1 MERAAASN
9 FSPAA
14 VAFVD
19 GLGERHNILDPSG
32 SETLEVLCVR
42 DELAAVPSFEFALRE
57 RVSRLATFRNSS
69 FVRVRAVERLTDRH
83 ATLAVVSDAVAGTR
97 LSDLLVQSAER
108 RINLDINS
116 ALCLIR
122 QLVPAVASLHEHARD
137 IQGFAHA
144 AIAPERLIVTPT
156 GRLLIAEYVMGAALE
171 QVRFTPDRYWHDLR
185 IAVPRT
191 ASFPRFDQRVDVAQM
206 GIVALSLILGRLI
219 RDDEYP
225 ARVGDVVASTW
236 AISARGGF
244 EPLPPGL
251 RGWLGRSLQLE
262 PRTAFAT
269 AAEARA
275 ELEKLLGDSEQLA
288 MPASLEAFLERF
300 HSGERTPGPQPP
312 APAPEPRRESRPEPR
327 PEIKHDVRIEA
338 PAADLRSWSD
348 AGASIASPPA
358 FADLRP
364 KADPI
369 AAPVAPRVAPPAP
382 VSFGFES
389 IQPEPART
397 ADEDRDAFAFVATP
411 ERPAIS
417 RKMVIAAAVLL
428 AVVGGGYW
436 VSTSFLAEPTETAVE
451 TAAAAST
458 GTLVVTSNPDGVA
471 TFVDGEPRGMTPV
484 TLTLSAGQHMV
495 ELRGAGEPRTIPV
508 TITAGTQ
515 ATQYIELP
523 KTPAKTG
530 QLQIRTDPSGARV
543 TVDGIPRGTS
553 PITVIELAPGE
564 HAVVLESDLG
574 SVKESVV
581 VESGVTAS
589 LVVPMSA
596 AANANAPVSGWISV
610 SAPMDVQIFEGGR
623 LIGNNM
629 SDRIMVSAGRHD
641 IEVVNEA
648 VGYRV
653 TRSLQVTA
661 GKVTAVKLEM
671 PQGTISVN
679 AQPWAEVWV
688 DGERVGET
696 PIGNLAVPIG
706 SHSVLFRHPELGE
719 QHHTALVTVKG
730 PTRLS
735 VDMRKKQ

>member
-19 GLGERHNILDPSG
+19 GLGERHHLLDPSG

-42 DELAAVPSFEFALRE
+42 DDLAAVPSFEFALRE
-57 RVSRLATFRNSS
+57 RVSRLATFRHSS
-69 FVRVRAVERLTDRH
+69 FVRVRAVERMTDRH
-83 ATLAVVSDAVAGTR
+83 ATLAIVSDSVVGTR
-97 LSDLLVQSAER
+97 LSDLLVQSGDR
-108 RINLDINS
+108 RLNLDINS

-122 QLVPAVASLHEHARD
+122 QLVPAVAALHEHARD

-156 GRLLIAEYVMGAALE
+156 GRLLIVEYVMGAALE
-171 QVRFTPDRYWHDLR
+171 QVRFPPDRYWHELR

-191 ASFPRFDQRVDVAQM
+191 SSFPRFDQRVDVAQM

-219 RDDEYP
+219 RDEEYP

-251 RGWLGRSLQLE
+251 RGWLGRALQLD
-262 PRTAFAT
+262 PRTAFVT

-288 MPASLEAFLERF
+288 TPASLETFLERF
-300 HSGERTPGPQPP
+300 HSADRASTPP
-312 APAPEPRRESRPEPR
+312 APAPAHEPRREARPEPR
-327 PEIKHDVRIEA
+327 PEIKHEVRVEP

-348 AGASIASPPA
+348 AGSTIAAPS

-364 KADPI
+364 KPDPI
-369 AAPVAPRVAPPAP
+369 AVPAGPKAPP

-389 IQPEPART
+389 VQAEQARS
-397 ADEDRDAFAFVATP
+397 ADEDREAFAFVAPP
-411 ERPAIS
+411 ERPTIS
-417 RKMVIAAAVLL
+417 RKMLIAAAVVL
-428 AVVGGGYW
+428 AVLGGGYW
-436 VSTSFLAEPTETAVE
+436 ASRSYLAEAPKVVE
-451 TAAAAST
+451 TPTT
-458 GTLVVTSNPDGVA
+458 GTLVMTSNPDGVA
-471 TFVDGEPRGMTPV
+471 TFVDGEPKGMTPV
-484 TLTLSAGQHMV
+484 TLTLSAGQHVV

-530 QLQIRTDPSGARV
+530 QLQIRTEPSGARV
-543 TVDGIPRGTS
+543 TVDGIPRGTA

-574 SVKESVV
+574 SVKESVM

-589 LVVPMSA
+589 LVVPMSV
-596 AANANAPVSGWISV
+596 AANANMNAPVSGWISV
-610 SAPMDVQIFEGGR
+610 SAPLDVQVFEGGR
-623 LIGNNM
+623 LIGNNLT
-629 SDRIMVSAGRHD
+629 DRIMVSAGRHD

-648 VGYRV
+648 VGYRQ

-661 GKVTAVKLEM
+661 GKVAAVKLEM

-679 AQPWAEVWV
+679 AQPWAEVWI

-696 PIGNLAVPIG
+696 PIGNLSVAIG
-706 SHSVLFRHPELGE
+706 THSVLFRHPELGE
-719 QHHTALVTVKG
+719 QHHTVLVTLKG

>member
-19 GLGERHNILDPSG
+19 GLGERHHVLDPSG

-57 RVSRLATFRNSS
+57 RVSRLATFRHSS
-69 FVRVRAVERLTDRH
+69 FVRVRAVERMTDRH
-83 ATLAVVSDAVAGTR
+83 ATLAIVSESVAGTR
-97 LSDLLVQSAER
+97 LSDLLVQSADR

-122 QLVPAVASLHEHARD
+122 QLVPAVAALHEHARD

-156 GRLLIAEYVMGAALE
+156 GRLLVVEYVMGAALE
-171 QVRFTPDRYWHDLR
+171 QVRFPPDRYWHELR

-191 ASFPRFDQRVDVAQM
+191 SSFPRFDQRVDVAQM

-225 ARVGDVVASTW
+225 GRVGDVVASTW

-251 RGWLGRSLQLE
+251 RGWLGRALQLE

-288 MPASLEAFLERF
+288 TPASLEAFLERF
-300 HSGERTPGPQPP
+300 HSADHAPAPP
-312 APAPEPRRESRPEPR
+312 APAPTPEPRREARPEPR
-327 PEIKHDVRIEA
+327 PEIKHEVRIEP

-348 AGASIASPPA
+348 AGSSIAAPPS

-364 KADPI
+364 KPDPI
-369 AAPVAPRVAPPAP
+369 AVPAAPKVTPPAH

-389 IQPEPART
+389 LQAEHARS
-397 ADEDRDAFAFVATP
+397 ADEAFAFVATP

-417 RKMVIAAAVLL
+417 RKMLIAAAVVL
-428 AVVGGGYW
+428 AVLGGGYW
-436 VSTSFLAEPTETAVE
+436 ASRSFFAEAPKAAVE
-451 TAAAAST
+451 TAT
-458 GTLVVTSNPDGVA
+458 GTLVMTSNPDGVA
-471 TFVDGEPRGMTPV
+471 TFVDGEPKGMTPV
-484 TLTLSAGQHMV
+484 TLTLSAGQHVV

-530 QLQIRTDPSGARV
+530 QLQIRTEPSGARV

-574 SVKESVV
+574 SVKESVM

-596 AANANAPVSGWISV
+596 AANANASAPVSGWISV
-610 SAPMDVQIFEGGR
+610 SAPLDVQVFEGGR
-623 LIGNNM
+623 LIGNNLT
-629 SDRIMVSAGRHD
+629 DRIMVPAGRHD

-648 VGYRV
+648 VGYRQ

-661 GKVTAVKLEM
+661 GKVAAVKLEM

-679 AQPWAEVWV
+679 AQPWAEVWI

-696 PIGNLAVPIG
+696 PIGNLSVAIG
-706 SHSVLFRHPELGE
+706 THSVLFRHPELGE
-719 QHHTALVTVKG
+719 QHHTALVTMKG
-730 PTRLS
+730 PARLS

>member
-32 SETLEVLCVR
+32 AETLEVLCVR

-57 RVSRLATFRNSS
+57 RVSRLATFRHSS

-97 LSDLLVQSAER
+97 LSDVLTQSADR

-185 IAVPRT
+185 LAVPRT

-225 ARVGDVVASTW
+225 TRVGDVVASTW

-300 HSGERTPGPQPP
+300 HSGERAPAPPPP
-312 APAPEPRRESRPEPR
+312 ASAPEPRRESRPEPR
-327 PEIKHDVRIEA
+327 EHEVRLEP
-338 PAADLRSWSD
+338 PAADLPSWSD
-348 AGASIASPPA
+348 AGASIAPPPA

-364 KADPI
+364 KTDPL
-369 AAPVAPRVAPPAP
+369 AAPVAPRVPPPAPPAA

-389 IQPEPART
+389 LQAEPPPNA
-397 ADEDRDAFAFVATP
+397 AEDREAFAFVATP
-411 ERPAIS
+411 ERPAVS
-417 RKMVIAAAVLL
+417 RKMVIAAAAVL
-428 AVVGGGYW
+428 AVLGGGYW
-436 VSTSFLAEPTETAVE
+436 ASSRFFAEAPTEAVE
-451 TAAAAST
+451 TAAVTGT

-471 TFVDGEPRGMTPV
+471 TFVDGEPKGMTPV

-523 KTPAKTG
+523 RTPAKTG

-553 PITVIELAPGE
+553 PITVIELTPGE
-564 HAVVLESDLG
+564 HAVLLESDLG
-574 SVKESVV
+574 SVKEAVV

-589 LVVPMSA
+589 LVVPMTA
-596 AANANAPVSGWISV
+596 AANASAPVSGWVSV

-623 LIGNNM
+623 LIGNNL

-648 VGYRV
+648 VGYRI

-661 GKVTAVKLEM
+661 GKVTAIKLEM

-696 PIGNLAVPIG
+696 PIGNLSVPIG
-706 SHSVLFRHPELGE
+706 SHS
-719 QHHTALVTVKG
+719 ALVTMKG

>member
-19 GLGERHNILDPSG
+19 GLGERHHVLDPSG

-57 RVSRLATFRNSS
+57 RVSRLATFRHSS
-69 FVRVRAVERLTDRH
+69 FVRVRAVERMTDRH
-83 ATLAVVSDAVAGTR
+83 ATLAIVSDAVAGTR
-97 LSDLLVQSAER
+97 LSDLLVQSADR

-122 QLVPAVASLHEHARD
+122 QLVPAVAALHEHARD

-156 GRLLIAEYVMGAALE
+156 GRLLVVEYVMGAALE
-171 QVRFTPDRYWHDLR
+171 QVRLPTDRYWHELR

-191 ASFPRFDQRVDVAQM
+191 SSFPRFDQRVDVAQM

-251 RGWLGRSLQLE
+251 RGWLGRALQLE

-288 MPASLEAFLERF
+288 TPASLEAFLERF
-300 HSGERTPGPQPP
+300 HSADRASAPP
-312 APAPEPRRESRPEPR
+312 ASAPMPEPRREARPEPR
-327 PEIKHDVRIEA
+327 PEIQHEVRIDP

-348 AGASIASPPA
+348 AGSTIAAPPS

-364 KADPI
+364 KPDPI
-369 AAPVAPRVAPPAP
+369 AAPAGPRVPPPAP
-382 VSFGFES
+382 ISFGFES
-389 IQPEPART
+389 IQAEQARS
-397 ADEDRDAFAFVATP
+397 ADEARDAFAFVATP

-417 RKMVIAAAVLL
+417 RKMLIAAAVVL
-428 AVVGGGYW
+428 AVLGGGYW
-436 VSTSFLAEPTETAVE
+436 ASRSFFAEAPKAVE
-451 TAAAAST
+451 TAAT
-458 GTLVVTSNPDGVA
+458 GTLVMTSNPDGVA
-471 TFVDGEPRGMTPV
+471 TFVDGEPKGMTPV
-484 TLTLSAGQHMV
+484 TLTLSAGRHVV

-523 KTPAKTG
+523 KVPAKTG
-530 QLQIRTDPSGARV
+530 QLQIRTEPSGARV

-564 HAVVLESDLG
+564 HAVVLESDSG
-574 SVKESVV
+574 SVKESVM

-596 AANANAPVSGWISV
+596 AANANANAPVSGWISV
-610 SAPMDVQIFEGGR
+610 SAPMDVQVFEGGR
-623 LIGNNM
+623 LIGNNLT
-629 SDRIMVSAGRHD
+629 DRIMVSAGRHD
-641 IEVVNEA
+641 IDVVNEA
-648 VGYRV
+648 VGYRQS
-653 TRSLQVTA
+653 RSLQVTA
-661 GKVTAVKLEM
+661 GKVSVIKLEM

-679 AQPWAEVWV
+679 AQPWAEVWI

-696 PIGNLAVPIG
+696 PIGNLAVAIG

-719 QHHTALVTVKG
+719 QHHTALVTLKG
-730 PTRLS
+730 PARLS

>member
-19 GLGERHNILDPSG
+19 GLGERHNILDPTG

-57 RVSRLATFRNSS
+57 RVSRLATFRHAS

-97 LSDLLVQSAER
+97 LSDLLVQAAEH
-108 RINLDINS
+108 RINLDINA

-122 QLVPAVASLHEHARD
+122 QLVPAVAALHEHARD

-144 AIAPERLIVTPT
+144 AIAPERLIVTPN
-156 GRLLIAEYVMGAALE
+156 GRLLVVEYVMGAALE
-171 QVRFTPDRYWHDLR
+171 QVRFTPERYWHDLR

-191 ASFPRFDQRVDVAQM
+191 ASLPRFDHRVDVAQM

-251 RGWLGRSLQLE
+251 RGWLGRALQLE

-275 ELEKLLGDSEQLA
+275 ELEKLLGDSEHLGA
-288 MPASLEAFLERF
+288 PASLEAFLERF
-300 HSGERTPGPQPP
+300 QSSDRPSAAA
-312 APAPEPRRESRPEPR
+312 APVPEPRRESRPDPR
-327 PEIKHDVRIEA
+327 PEIKREVRIDP

-348 AGASIASPPA
+348 SGPSIGPPP
-358 FADLRP
+358 FDLRP
-364 KADPI
+364 KAEPL
-369 AAPVAPRVAPPAP
+369 APSRVPFATESSPLRPAEEEREAFSFVASPEPPA
-382 VSFGFES
+382 VS
-389 IQPEPART
+389 RT
-397 ADEDRDAFAFVATP
+397 KLI
-411 ERPAIS
+411 AI
-417 RKMVIAAAVLL
+417 VVVLAVL
-428 AVVGGGYW
+428 GGGYW
-436 VSTSFLAEPTETAVE
+436 AFRNFSAAAPKVE
-451 TAAAAST
+451 TAT
-458 GTLVVTSNPDGVA
+458 GTLVLTSNPDGVA
-471 TFVDGEPRGMTPV
+471 AFVDGQPKGMTPL
-484 TLTLSAGQHMV
+484 TLTLPAGSHVV
-495 ELRGAGEPRTIPV
+495 ELRGQGEPRTIPV
-508 TITAGTQ
+508 TITAGTE

-523 KTPAKTG
+523 QTAAKTG
-530 QLQIRTDPSGARV
+530 QLQIRSEPSGARV

-553 PITVIELAPGE
+553 PITVVELAPGE
-564 HAVVLESDLG
+564 HVVVLESDLG
-574 SVKESVV
+574 SVKESVI

-589 LVVPMSA
+589 VVVPLTA
-596 AANANAPVSGWISV
+596 AANAPVSGWLSV
-610 SAPMDVQIFEGGR
+610 SAPLDVQIFEEGR
-623 LIGNNM
+623 LIGNNL
-629 SDRIMVSAGRHD
+629 SERIMVSAGRHD
-641 IEVVNEA
+641 IEIVNEA
-648 VGYRV
+648 VGYRM

-661 GKVTAVKLEM
+661 GKVTTVKLEM
-671 PQGTISVN
+671 PQGTLSIN
-679 AQPWAEVWV
+679 AQPWAEVWI

-696 PIGNLAVPIG
+696 PIGNLSVAIG
-706 SHSVLFRHPELGE
+706 THSVLFRHPQLGE
-719 QHHTALVTVKG
+719 QHHTVLVTVKA
-730 PTRLS
+730 PARVS
-735 VDMRKKQ
+735 VDMRKPQ